1 MKEKILAAIK
11 AKFPHVN
18 LSKKRLEAI
27 AAKIEAKVIDDET
40 KIDAALDV
48 FNEYNPLVE
57 MAKQDDTLR
66 DLNSKV
72 KAAPAKKDEPV
83 KVEPVV
89 ADDDAPAW
97 AKAMIEQ
104 NTRLVNDLAAIKG
117 EKAAASIRTKA
128 TEMLNEKG
136 KEVPASY
143 WGKRALPEKED
154 DLEAFTTEVRTD
166 YAAFAKEMTE
176 KGLSVLSAPRSG
188 APVTV
193 GTKTVNPEVKQFME
207 NKKAAP
213 AVNGT
218 AAPAQGAGTGFIN
231 TPAPL

>member
-1 MKEKILAAIK
+1 MFKDKILAAIK

-72 KAAPAKKDEPV
+72 KAAPAKKDEPA

-89 ADDDAPAW
+89 VDDDTPAW
-97 AKAMIEQ
+97 AKALIDQ
-104 NTRLVNDLAAIKG
+104 NKTLAADLAVIKG
-117 EKAAASIRTKA
+117 EKALSSIKAKA
-128 TEMLNEKG
+128 TEKLKD
-136 KEVPASY
+136 VPTSY
-143 WGKRALPEKED
+143 WGKRALPEKEE
-154 DLEAFTTEVRTD
+154 DLEAFVTEVQTD
-166 YAAFAKEMTE
+166 YTGFTKELTE
-176 KGLSVLSAPRSG
+176 KGLSIVGAPRTSAG
-188 APVTV
+188 PAVAGSKEV
-193 GTKTVNPEVKQFME
+193 SPEIKGFVAATQA
-207 NKKAAP
+207 KAAA
-213 AVNGT
+213 AVSK
-218 AAPAQGAGTGFIN
+218 
-231 TPAPL
+231 